1 MTDVLTIEGFL
12 RALGRHWK
20 IALALTVLG
29 AVAGVGV
36 AKVLPKTYTAKA
48 TVMVMATSETKDSAY
63 QDAQFA
69 EKRAT
74 AYPELIDS
82 VTVIEGVQKQLS
94 LTTSVS
100 ELRKAISATHLIET
114 PLVVISAEAGSGNAA
129 RDLANAAADQLGA
142 FVKTLEPSSKLTIT
156 NASPALAPR
165 FPSFPLT
172 NQLTL
177 LGLLLGMGLGIVAAL
192 VLDGR
197 RRLKRRKGV
206 RADASQ
212 P

>member
-69 EKRAT
+69 EKRA
-74 AYPELIDS
+74 AVYPELIDS

-100 ELRKAISATHLIET
+100 GLRKAISATHPIET
-114 PLVVISAEAGSGNAA
+114 PLVVISAEAGSANAA

-142 FVKTLEPSSKLTIT
+142 FVKTLESSKLTIT